1 MSLMRVFVRV
11 MMRVFVRV
19 MMRVFDAC
27 LCAGAA
33 HHVAN
38 IESRRA
44 DDAGLYAGNLHETFQ
59 QWR

>member
-1 MSLMRVFVRV
+1 
-11 MMRVFVRV
+11 MRVFVRV